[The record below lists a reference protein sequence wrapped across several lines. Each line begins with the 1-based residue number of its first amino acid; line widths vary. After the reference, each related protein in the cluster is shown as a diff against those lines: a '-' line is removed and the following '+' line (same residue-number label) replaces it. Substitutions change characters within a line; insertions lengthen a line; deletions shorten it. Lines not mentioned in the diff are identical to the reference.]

1 MSFLQLLNQ
10 IYVIK
15 IKNNKQQTMIT
26 TRKLLIFML
35 LIGITACTS
44 TNDPVNSSKKT
55 SGIMTLTTTTSTYNG
70 NFSPRHVLAI
80 WVENNSG
87 AFIKTLLVNAQAR
100 RQYLTNWYNST
111 SNGNTID
118 ATTGATLNNHGV
130 VTCSWSGTDVSGNLV
145 NNGTYKVCME
155 FTENDGTGKF
165 ASFSFAKDTITNTQS
180 PSAQSN
186 FSNITIKWIP
196 K

>member
-1 MSFLQLLNQ
+1 M
-10 IYVIK
+10 K
-15 IKNNKQQTMIT
+15 T
-26 TRKLLIFML
+26 TTKLLISML
-35 LIGITACTS
+35 LIGFVACTS
-44 TNDPVNSSKKT
+44 TNDPVDNSKKT
-55 SGIMTLTTTTSTYNG
+55 AGTLTVTTTTSTYNG

-87 AFIKTLLVNAQAR
+87 AFVKTLLVNAQAR
-100 RQYLTNWYNST
+100 RQYLTNWYSST

-118 ATTGATLNNHGV
+118 AITGATLNSHGV
-130 VTCSWSGTDVSGNLV
+130 VTCSWKGTDVSGNLV

-165 ASFSFAKDTITNTQS
+165 SNFSFAKDTVITTQS

-186 FSNITIKWIP
+186 FSNITIKWTP